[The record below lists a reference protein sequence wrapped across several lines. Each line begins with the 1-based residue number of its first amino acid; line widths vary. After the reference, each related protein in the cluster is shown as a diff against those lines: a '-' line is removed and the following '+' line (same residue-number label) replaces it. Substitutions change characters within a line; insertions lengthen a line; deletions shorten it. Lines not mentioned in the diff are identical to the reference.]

1 MREVQNII
9 DAGPTGGPMGM
20 MNTSAPGSNTVLLP
34 LRFSCTIA
42 DYSVS
47 FVLHNQLIACL
58 AVVVGGAYTS
68 YHLILYVLYKH
79 ISMCTL
85 QVPNDRVGLIIGKGG
100 ATIKDL
106 QNRSGARI
114 QIPPQ
119 PDANSNPPVR
129 TVSITGVGDAPQRAK
144 YEIEQMVQSFE
155 TYGYIGGG
163 GAGGYQQQQLQ
174 QPSAYGPPGGHYG
187 APQQHA
193 PAPYGAAPYGQP
205 AYGAPQQQP
214 YGMPQ
219 QGYGM
224 PQQPYDQ
231 RYQQPGLTDPYAQQY
246 GMQQQVAPMMH
257 QQHYGQPQPQQPVQ
271 QQQQPVTAASA
282 ANSGG
287 AGTAAAGTGGAAAA
301 AAPAAAGNV
310 DLTQYHSQFWQ
321 YAAYYGERVA
331 REQYGAWSPPV
342 GTQPPPGVTLP
353 LPGHEQPAPQ

>member
-1 MREVQNII
+1 MLLHITTVTLE
-9 DAGPTGGPMGM
+9 
-20 MNTSAPGSNTVLLP
+20 SLLESSSNTA
-34 LRFSCTIA
+34 LRFVEVHACNTLNSSSFLSPLCHTII
-42 DYSVS
+42 SS
-47 FVLHNQLIACL
+47 LQMHSTLIY
-58 AVVVGGAYTS
+58 AY
-68 YHLILYVLYKH
+68 I
-79 ISMCTL
+79 

-155 TYGYIGGG
+155 THGYMGGG
-163 GAGGYQQQQLQ
+163 GGGGGGGGYQQQQPQ

-187 APQQHA
+187 APQHA
-193 PAPYGAAPYGQP
+193 PVPYGAAPYGQP
-205 AYGAPQQQP
+205 GAYGAPQP

-224 PQQPYDQ
+224 PQQPYDA
-231 RYQQPGLTDPYAQQY
+231 RYQQPGLSDPYAQQY
-246 GMQQQVAPMMH
+246 GAPQQPYGMP
-257 QQHYGQPQPQQPVQ
+257 QQPHYGQPQQQQP
-271 QQQQPVTAASA
+271 QQQQPVTAAAA

-287 AGTAAAGTGGAAAA
+287 AGAAAGGTAAGAA

-310 DLTQYHSQFWQ
+310 DLTQYHSVSYLHLTFCFRLTS
-321 YAAYYGERVA
+321 YHCIALTRFDCCLVNLLELSSY
-331 REQYGAWSPPV
+331 
-342 GTQPPPGVTLP
+342 
-353 LPGHEQPAPQ
+353 

>member
-1 MREVQNII
+1 VQ
-9 DAGPTGGPMGM
+9 
-20 MNTSAPGSNTVLLP
+20 
-34 LRFSCTIA
+34 
-42 DYSVS
+42 
-47 FVLHNQLIACL
+47 
-58 AVVVGGAYTS
+58 
-68 YHLILYVLYKH
+68 
-79 ISMCTL
+79 

-155 TYGYIGGG
+155 THGYIGGG
-163 GAGGYQQQQLQ
+163 GTGGYQQQQPQ

-187 APQQHA
+187 APQHA

-205 AYGAPQQQP
+205 AYGAPQP

-246 GMQQQVAPMMH
+246 GMQQQVPPIMH
-257 QQHYGQPQPQQPVQ
+257 QQHYGQQQPQQPIQQ

-287 AGTAAAGTGGAAAA
+287 AAAASTGSAAA

-310 DLTQYHSQFWQ
+310 DLTQYHSVSLSS
-321 YAAYYGERVA
+321 YSLPRLHIYTYNHA
-331 REQYGAWSPPV
+331 
-342 GTQPPPGVTLP
+342 TLLSCFRKSLDTIRSCDALLR
-353 LPGHEQPAPQ
+353 LPTNMRLTTVLLTISSITTLVPCSVN